1 MYLTE
6 RPSLSSES
14 KLVSYFKYPNTNKAP
29 ANMPENNSALQQ
41 KFRNLQ
47 SLREGGV
54 ITEDEFIKK
63 KQQLLD
69 KP

>member
-1 MYLTE
+1 
-6 RPSLSSES
+6 
-14 KLVSYFKYPNTNKAP
+14 
-29 ANMPENNSALQQ
+29 MPENNSVLQQ

-69 KP
+69 KL